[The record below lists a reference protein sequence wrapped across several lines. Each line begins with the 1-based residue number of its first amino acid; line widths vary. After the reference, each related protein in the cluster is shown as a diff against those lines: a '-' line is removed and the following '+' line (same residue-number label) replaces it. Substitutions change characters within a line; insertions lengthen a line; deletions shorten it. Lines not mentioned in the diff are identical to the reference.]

1 MIKCSLSF
9 VALLALG
16 ATALA
21 TEQSLRPG
29 GIAVIEIGST
39 EASAPEASMDGKP
52 LLVMQRGEKWVAVA
66 GIPLDTEPGEM
77 LISINGEEAVIN
89 VAEHAYREQR
99 ITVENKSFVD
109 QDKEQLDRIWSE
121 RKIIDAVLSSF
132 TESPV
137 GGLSLAA
144 PVPGTQSASF
154 GYRRFFNDQPRS
166 PHKGMDISAGNGE
179 PIAASRSGVIA
190 ATGNYFFNGNT
201 VLIDHGQGFVTLY
214 CHMSKISI
222 EEGQQ
227 VETGDVIGAVGST
240 GRVTG
245 PHLHFGTYLNG
256 TAVDPA
262 FFLECCRLC
271 TPPGAGPTPRRMAVT
286 APLLLVAAAFEELAN
301 DRTKC
306 VHIDQERVMT
316 TDAV

>member
-1 MIKCSLSF
+1 MIRRSLSF
-9 VALLALG
+9 VALLALS

-29 GIAVIEIGST
+29 GIAVIELGST
-39 EASAPEASMDGKP
+39 DASVPEASMNGKP
-52 LLVMQRGEKWVAVA
+52 LLVMRRGEKWVAVA

-77 LISINGEEAVIN
+77 LISTNGEETVID
-89 VAEHAYREQR
+89 VAEYAYREQR
-99 ITVENKSFVD
+99 LTIENKSFVE
-109 QDKEQLDRIWSE
+109 QNQEQLDRIWSE
-121 RKIIDAVLSSF
+121 RKIIDAVLTSF

-137 GGLSLAA
+137 GSLSLAA
-144 PVPGTQSASF
+144 PVPGTQSSSF

-179 PIAASRSGVIA
+179 PITAPRSGVIA

-214 CHMSKISI
+214 CHMSEISVA
-222 EEGQQ
+222 EGQQ
-227 VETGDVIGAVGST
+227 VETGDVIGAVGAT

-262 FFLECCRLC
+262 IFLE
-271 TPPGAGPTPRRMAVT
+271 
-286 APLLLVAAAFEELAN
+286 
-301 DRTKC
+301 K
-306 VHIDQERVMT
+306 
-316 TDAV
+316 